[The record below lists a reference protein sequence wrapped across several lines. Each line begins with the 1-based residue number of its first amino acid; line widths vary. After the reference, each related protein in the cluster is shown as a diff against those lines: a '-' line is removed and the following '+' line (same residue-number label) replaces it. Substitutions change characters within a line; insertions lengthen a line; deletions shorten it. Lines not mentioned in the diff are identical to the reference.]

1 MHIEKGLNMEDLR
14 EKIKGKTLLL
24 LYCWNY
30 TIEAPSSNHFEIIL
44 LFATITQWSV
54 IVIQRMPQMSNY

>member
-44 LFATITQWSV
+44 LFAKITQ
-54 IVIQRMPQMSNY
+54 